1 MKDGLGEAMILA
13 ILAEAAGTGPVVPTI
28 PTYDYRTGRV
38 YFPGQE
44 KRRRSPRAIGPRG
57 SAGAGCRRRVEE
69 RIGGSEYVAKAV
81 EGICAFAHVCRGRV
95 CQAVGCVENV
105 VSADG

>member
-1 MKDGLGEAMILA
+1 MILA

-44 KRRRSPRAIGPRG
+44 KKKEKPKGHRAKRKRKGRM
-57 SAGAGCRRRVEE
+57 
-69 RIGGSEYVAKAV
+69 AKAS
-81 EGICAFAHVCRGRV
+81 RRK
-95 CQAVGCVENV
+95 NRRK
-105 VSADG
+105 